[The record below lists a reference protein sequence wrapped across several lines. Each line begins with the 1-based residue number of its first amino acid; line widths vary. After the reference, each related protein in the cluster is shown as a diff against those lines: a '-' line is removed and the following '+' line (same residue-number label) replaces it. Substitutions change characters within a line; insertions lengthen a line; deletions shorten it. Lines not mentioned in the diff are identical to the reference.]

1 MNHTTTHGAALGT
14 RPSDHVAEELQRY
27 DEHLRD
33 VNGLAAGT
41 RQDRIRVAGRL
52 LRQKFKGRAI
62 DIAKLRPDDV
72 RLFLASQLEAHRTA
86 SSASCLAAGLRS
98 YFRYRTTCGDRVGGL
113 IAVISNPVHWRL
125 ASLPR
130 ALKAD
135 EVTRLLNSFTSA
147 RRWPRRGYAVVRC
160 ALDLGLR
167 AGEIAHLMIS
177 DIDWRSGTVTLR
189 GTKSLRQDI
198 LPLPVETGQALADYL
213 QHERPVTSNPFIFV
227 RHNGVHDQ
235 PITSSAIQ
243 KVIKW
248 ACRRAGLM
256 HFSAHSLRHTLACRL
271 VENGS
276 SLKEVADV
284 LRHRSLNATLIY
296 AKLDTPKLSMVP
308 LPWPVSHSPLQRHRS
323 LNTSLIRAKR
333 DTPKLSMV
341 ALPWPRS
348 QS

>member
-1 MNHTTTHGAALGT
+1 VVVSLQEIVMNHTTTHGATVGT
-14 RPSDHVAEELQRY
+14 QPSDHVVEELHRY

-41 RQDRIRVAGRL
+41 RQSRIRVAGRL

-72 RLFLASQLEAHRTA
+72 RQFLASQLDAHRTA
-86 SSASCLAAGLRS
+86 SNASCLAAGLRS

-135 EVTRLLNSFTSA
+135 EVTRLLNSSTSA
-147 RRWPRRGYAVVRC
+147 RRWPKRSYAIVRC

-167 AGEIAHLMIS
+167 AGEIARLMIS
-177 DIDWRSGTVTLR
+177 DIDWRSGTVALR

-213 QHERPVTSNPFIFV
+213 QHERPTSSHPSIFV
-227 RHNGVHDQ
+227 RHKGTHAQ
-235 PITSSAIQ
+235 PITSSAVQ
-243 KVIKW
+243 QVIKR

-271 VENGS
+271 VESGS

-284 LRHRSLNATLIY
+284 LRHRSLNTTLIY
-296 AKLDTPKLSMVP
+296 AKLDTPKLSTVP
-308 LPWPVSHSPLQRHRS
+308 LPWPG
-323 LNTSLIRAKR
+323 
-333 DTPKLSMV
+333 
-341 ALPWPRS
+341 S